1 MLLFFLK
8 VHRILFAINALW
20 CKQKNYP
27 MQMRT
32 EVLHLKLQGLWVGA
46 ALGELYAKGWFRE
59 GGPSSRAIALTVQEA
74 LPQTYRLCLLAARW
88 LKAAGDIN
96 ADLWHCQRWQD
107 SLLNALPL
115 TFLHSTLAE
124 SAYPSNARPE
134 SLSSIIAVI
143 KTLDW
148 LQRAEPPKYLLSYL
162 LQTPGLQ
169 ETVLA
174 ETLGGVYEKLS
185 DRHGLPIPNP
195 IDASSPLETP
205 DRGMAQVLYLLLS
218 TPNDFGLTVRRANLA
233 FTHQPELQ
241 ILVAALSG
249 FHNGFASLPLA
260 WRFHLQTLQWSVAM
274 PLEESLL
281 TLGNLCAAQWA
292 GCYIPRPDRDWSTV
306 VVSAPGQLRPR

>member
-1 MLLFFLK
+1 MK
-8 VHRILFAINALW
+8 
-20 CKQKNYP
+20 
-27 MQMRT
+27 T
-32 EVLHLKLQGLWVGA
+32 EALHLKLQGLWVGA
-46 ALGELYAKGWFRE
+46 ALGELYAKEWFRE
-59 GGPSSRAIALTVQEA
+59 DSQPGGAIAPTVQET

-124 SAYPSNARPE
+124 SPYPSNVLPE
-134 SLSSIIAVI
+134 RSSSIIAVI

-148 LQRAEPPKYLLSYL
+148 LQRAEPPEYLLTYL

-174 ETLGGVYEKLS
+174 ETLGGVYERLS
-185 DRHGLPIPNP
+185 DRQGLPTPAA
-195 IDASSPLETP
+195 IDASSPPETP
-205 DRGMAQVLYLLLS
+205 DDGMAKVLYLLLS
-218 TPNDFGLTVRRANLA
+218 TPNDFSLTVRRASLT
-233 FTHQPELQ
+233 FPCQPELQ

-249 FHNGFASLPLA
+249 FHNGFASLPLD

-274 PLEESLL
+274 PLEEGLL

-292 GCYIPRPDRDWSTV
+292 GCYVPRPDQDWSAVAIST
-306 VVSAPGQLRPR
+306 PGQLRPR